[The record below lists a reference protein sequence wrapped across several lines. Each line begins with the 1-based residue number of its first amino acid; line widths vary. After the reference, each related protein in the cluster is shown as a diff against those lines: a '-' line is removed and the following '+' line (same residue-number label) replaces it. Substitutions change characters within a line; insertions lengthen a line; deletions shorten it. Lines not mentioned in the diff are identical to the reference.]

1 MLRSPR
7 RVAHDEPNTMNS
19 AAHIAAVTLLLV
31 ALSARAETPPAAAHE
46 AQMLAKRALACL
58 QRGEDAT
65 DPDQKRAAYEKGLAL
80 AERAVKLDDDNAD
93 AHFAVF
99 GNRGRILL
107 LDGTVPN
114 PVSLLSVNRDLE
126 RALEIN
132 PNHAA
137 ALAAKGG
144 LYRQLPWALG
154 GSLSV
159 AEECLTKAIDLDP
172 NAVSARIEL
181 AATYRDMGQPQ
192 RSRPL
197 LETAA
202 HIAEAEGKARQ
213 LREAEGLLKELPP
226 PE

>member
-1 MLRSPR
+1 MRKSLTAILVLLSL
-7 RVAHDEPNTMNS
+7 S
-19 AAHIAAVTLLLV
+19 AAAV
-31 ALSARAETPPAAAHE
+31 RAQPTADAKAE
-46 AQMLAKRALACL
+46 AQTLARRALDCL

-65 DPDQKRAAYEKGLAL
+65 DEPTKRAAYAEGLQL
-80 AERAVKLDDDNAD
+80 AERAVEIDDANAD
-93 AHFAVF
+93 AHFAIF

-126 RALEIN
+126 RALELD
-132 PNHAA
+132 PNHSD

-154 GSLSV
+154 GSLSL
-159 AEECLTKAIDLDP
+159 AETCLTKAIAVDP

-181 AATYRDMGQPQ
+181 AATYRDMGKPE

-197 LETAA
+197 LETAVE
-202 HIAEAEGKARQ
+202 IAERAGKRRQ
-213 LREAEGLLKELPP
+213 QHEAEALMKELKP
-226 PE
+226 